1 MISITPQGQVYLCKT
16 KLEADYKNQLTF
28 SNKQAQET
36 YFNSTIFKSYSDYTY
51 IKKDNVI
58 NVNENI
64 DSIIGCNYLFYRN
77 TGFTNDTYYC
87 FIVNMEYVN
96 ENCTRIYIETDVW
109 QTYQFSLTYNAS
121 FVERE
126 HTNDDTI
133 GNNTYPENVETGE
146 YIVNSVYV
154 DSHLDEVLND
164 TCYIL
169 GANVDIMGHI
179 PNDDTKW
186 DFTGGNVYNGV
197 YSGVNYYRFDRGST
211 NGIDVYLKGFAKKG
225 QVDTITGLFIIPKFI
240 APINTPTTPSEVS
253 QSSTPASYNLSFT
266 KTYGLQGYIPR
277 NNKMYTYPFCY
288 VLGNNMAGTTN
299 IYRYEDF
306 SNTDC
311 TFTIKGVICPSGSI
325 RCTPTNYKG
334 ISSNDNESLLL
345 AKYPICNYSVD
356 MYTNWLTQNSVNI
369 GGTNYTTDDLAL
381 ANAEASQTTGFL
393 KSISNMFSN
402 IKNGNVGGGIG
413 GIADLFQND
422 VSSLQNI
429 GNAMIAKKQHSLIP
443 PSTRGDLN
451 AGDVLTADSKNNFR
465 FYRMSIKQEY
475 ASKIDKFFDMF
486 GYATNI
492 VKTPNI
498 TGRRNWNYVKTL
510 ECNFEGNIPQVYL
523 QKIRGIFNNGITLW
537 HNPETMLDYSQNNDI
552 I

>member
-1 MISITPQGQVYLCKT
+1 MISISPQGQVFLCKT

-28 SNKQAQET
+28 TNKQAQEN
-36 YFNSTIFKSYSDYTY
+36 YFNSTIFKSYNDYTY

-64 DSIIGCNYLFYRN
+64 DSIIVCNYLFYRN
-77 TGFTNDTYYC
+77 NGFTNDTYYC

-109 QTYQFSLTYNAS
+109 QTYQFSITYNAS

-133 GNNTYPENVETGE
+133 GANTYPENVETGE
-146 YIVNSVYV
+146 YIVNGVYV
-154 DSHLDEVLND
+154 DPNLDDVLND
-164 TCYIL
+164 TCYVL
-169 GANVDIMGHI
+169 GANVEYSATSTADKF
-179 PNDDTKW
+179 P
-186 DFTGGNVYNGV
+186 FSGGNVYNGV
-197 YSGVNYYRFDRGST
+197 YSGVNYYRFDRGSSG
-211 NGIDVYLKGFAKKG
+211 GIDLALRQFAEKG
-225 QVDTITGLFIIPKFI
+225 QVDTITGLFIIPKAL
-240 APINTPTTPSEVS
+240 APISTQTTPAEVTA
-253 QSSTPASYNLSFT
+253 STTPITYNLSFA
-266 KTYGLQGYIPR
+266 KTYGLQGYNPR
-277 NNKMYTYPFCY
+277 NNKLKTYPFCY

-306 SNTDC
+306 SNTNC
-311 TFTIKGVICPSGSI
+311 TFTIKGVLCPAGSI

-334 ISSNDNESLLL
+334 IASNDNESLMLG
-345 AKYPICNYSVD
+345 KFPICNYSVD

-369 GGTNYTTDDLAL
+369 GGTTYTGDDLAL
-381 ANAEASQTTGFL
+381 NTAQTYESTGFL
-393 KSISNMFSN
+393 KGITGAISAGLS
-402 IKNGNVGGGIG
+402 GNIG
-413 GIADLFQND
+413 GAIDSLIGIEENRA
-422 VSSLQNI
+422 SSLQNI

-451 AGDVLTADSKNNFR
+451 GGDVLTADSKNNFR

-486 GYATNI
+486 GYATNL

-510 ECNFEGNIPQVYL
+510 ECNFEGDIPQAYL
-523 QKIRGIFNNGITLW
+523 QKIRNIFNNGVTLW
-537 HNPETMLDYSQNNDI
+537 HNPQTMLDYSQNNDI